1 MKARAMQA
9 IGTLAAIEVSLGVLV
24 VFAFGDGKIA
34 SESGML
40 LWIGLLLAGA
50 AGLLAR
56 RLGSSGL
63 LAGSIVSSLGIG
75 AMVIVASLT
84 SQTAF
89 TVGGAGPEIL
99 RALAFIAGGA
109 IAGWAGGL
117 TWAVRRE
124 PHLWT

>member
-1 MKARAMQA
+1 MKTRAMRE
-9 IGTLAAIEVSLGVLV
+9 IGALAAIEVSLGVLV
-24 VFAFGDGKIA
+24 VLAFGDGKIA
-34 SESGML
+34 SESGAL

-63 LAGSIVSSLGIG
+63 LAGGIVSSLGIG
-75 AMVIVASLT
+75 AMVIIASLT
-84 SQTAF
+84 SQPAF
-89 TVGGAGPEIL
+89 AVEGAGPAIL
-99 RALAFIAGGA
+99 RVLAFIAGGA
-109 IAGWAGGL
+109 VAGWAGGL

>member
-1 MKARAMQA
+1 MKTRAMWV
-9 IGTLAAIEVSLGVLV
+9 IGALAAIEVSLGVLV

-34 SESGML
+34 SESGVL
-40 LWIGLLLAGA
+40 LWVGLLLAGA

-63 LAGSIVSSLGIG
+63 LAGGIVSSLGIG
-75 AMVIVASLT
+75 AMIIIASVT
-84 SQTAF
+84 TQTAF
-89 TVGGAGPEIL
+89 AVGGAGPEIL

-109 IAGWAGGL
+109 IAGWAGGV